1 MIFKRTMQKY
11 NLQHCSLFEP
21 SDLLTIDPHSPTPE
35 PVSYDKTDGLWYTHD
50 GVNVKDTQQRKGNAV
65 KVIDSNSIGG

>member
-1 MIFKRTMQKY
+1 MQKC
-11 NLQHCSLFEP
+11 NVQHCCFEP

-50 GVNVKDTQQRKGNAV
+50 GVDVKDTQQKKGKAM
-65 KVIDSNSIGG
+65 KVVYSFPIGA